1 MHVGDRIATYRKRRG
16 MSQEAL
22 AGGLTPDLGH
32 AESRI
37 GAGESE
43 MIHNHGQEE
52 LLR

>member
-1 MHVGDRIATYRKRRG
+1 MTNTTR
-16 MSQEAL
+16 
-22 AGGLTPDLGH
+22 GLTPDLGH